1 MSDHSAKLPPY
12 TFLVVLKDAHGAEN
26 PIGGFAEVSG
36 LPRKLQGLHKTTDI
50 TLKRGYVSSKGLLD
64 WMGTS
69 HSGLRPIRQE
79 VFLIQRDEKGTQVGS
94 WQLVNTYPVKYEGPT
109 LEGQANDVA
118 IEELVLSPEG
128 VEWRPPK

>member
-1 MSDHSAKLPPY
+1 
-12 TFLVVLKDAHGAEN
+12 VVLKDAHGAEN